1 MTTITF
7 DTLELVDKLKTAG
20 IPQEQAEAMV
30 RVIADAQETL
40 VSNITLDHRLK
51 ETELRSDAR
60 FERIDGELKLNRWM
74 LGIIIAGVMS
84 LVLRTFFA

>member
-20 IPQEQAEAMV
+20 IPQEQAEAVV

-40 VSNITLDHRLK
+40 ATKEYIDNKFDNKLASIYTDLAILK
-51 ETELRSDAR
+51 
-60 FERIDGELKLNRWM
+60 WM
-74 LGIIIAGVMS
+74 MGFIMAGVLS
-84 LVLRTFFA
+84 IVVKTFF